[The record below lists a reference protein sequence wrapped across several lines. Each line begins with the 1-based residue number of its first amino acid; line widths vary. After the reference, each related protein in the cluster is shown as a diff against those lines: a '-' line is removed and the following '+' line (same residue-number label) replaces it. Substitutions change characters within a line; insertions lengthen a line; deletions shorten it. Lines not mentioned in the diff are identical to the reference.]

1 MRIRPDVK
9 HIKIS
14 DFPRT
19 PWPVSFGVRQALMK
33 GFNYC
38 RQYPDKMRSFQAVLA
53 FMQQKIA
60 EWEASA
66 QEVAFE
72 GGSQKRPIVSGTN
85 VHPALTTEPSGELQ
99 KVIQPKQKVSDA
111 IEFNDEHPVGST
123 HTPVNGALV
132 SEVQQR
138 PPMPQGNPLKPGFAK
153 SAHVEQV
160 EQAEHTL
167 EAEAAG
173 GPAPVVEQQPVLQPQ
188 ATGLPDLAAVLA
200 RNAQA

>member
-53 FMQQKIA
+53 FMQQKIT

-66 QEVAFE
+66 QQVEFE
-72 GGSQKRPIVSGTN
+72 GGSQKRPLVSGTN
-85 VHPALTTEPSGELQ
+85 MRPALTTEPSGELQ
-99 KVIQPKQKVSDA
+99 KVIQPTQEVSDE
-111 IEFNDEHPVGST
+111 IEFNEALPVSST

-132 SEVQQR
+132 TEVQQR
-138 PPMPQGNPLKPGFAK
+138 PPMPHGNPLKPQAK
-153 SAHVEQV
+153 
-160 EQAEHTL
+160 L
-167 EAEAAG
+167 
-173 GPAPVVEQQPVLQPQ
+173 PPVVTKRTEPVYGELPPNDGIEQPTQ